1 MSEPFPFAQMDA
13 VAQGMPAMRPWGSL
27 PATSHG
33 FLCDP
38 RFARALPPPPQAS
51 FTPMP
56 EPDHEDPLEQA
67 RAQGYA
73 QGQADACAQAEALA
87 ATQDAARHRLEA
99 AFRAIDA
106 RELDALETR
115 LRETVQALC
124 ESVLADAA
132 LDPAGLAARVRR
144 AAQMLARAEDQ
155 RVIRLHPEDFALL
168 GHHLPAGWPED
179 WHYEPDPALERGT
192 VRVDGAMGGVED
204 GPAQWRKA
212 LDEALGQV

>member
-1 MSEPFPFAQMDA
+1 MSEIQPLSGFGPMGEAL
-13 VAQGMPAMRPWGSL
+13 PAMRPWGSL
-27 PATSHG
+27 PAASHG
-33 FLCDP
+33 FLRDP

-56 EPDHEDPLEQA
+56 EPDLEDPLEQA

-73 QGQADACAQAEALA
+73 QGAAEARREAEALA
-87 ATQDAARHRLEA
+87 AAQDAARHRLEA

-106 RELDALETR
+106 HELDALETR
-115 LRETVQALC
+115 LRETVEALC
-124 ESVLADAA
+124 ASVLADAA

-144 AAQMLARAEDQ
+144 AAQMLARADDQ

-212 LDEALGQV
+212 LDEALQQV